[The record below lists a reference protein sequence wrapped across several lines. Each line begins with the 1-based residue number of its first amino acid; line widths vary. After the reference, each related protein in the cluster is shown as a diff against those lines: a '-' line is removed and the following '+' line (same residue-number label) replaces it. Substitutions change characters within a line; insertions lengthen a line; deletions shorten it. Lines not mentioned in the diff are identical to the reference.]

1 MFSNTKIYVH
11 QTTFV
16 STAAVFKY
24 FCLIITPFTN
34 IKDGNKKSTKFQN
47 SLDETIEIPY
57 ARTVKFFRR
66 DQQNSLNN
74 TSKSP

>member
-34 IKDGNKKSTKFQN
+34 IKDGNKKVQN